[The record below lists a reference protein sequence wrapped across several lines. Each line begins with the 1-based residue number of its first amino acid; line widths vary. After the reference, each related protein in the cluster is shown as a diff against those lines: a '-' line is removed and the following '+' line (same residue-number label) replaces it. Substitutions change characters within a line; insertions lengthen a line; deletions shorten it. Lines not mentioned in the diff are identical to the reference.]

1 MKSHLAEIVERVV
14 TIMSIGSTGSTVV
27 YCADE
32 TGKTYSIEQSVLY
45 AAGVLAPALGQR
57 LIASFASATSADVL
71 SVRLPS

>member
-1 MKSHLAEIVERVV
+1 MKSPQAEFVERVV
-14 TIMSIGSTGSTVV
+14 TIMSIESAVV

-32 TGKTYSIEQSVLY
+32 TGKSHSIEQSVLS

-57 LIASFASATSADVL
+57 LIASFVSATSADVL

>member
-1 MKSHLAEIVERVV
+1 MKSHQAEIVERVV
-14 TIMSIGSTGSTVV
+14 TIMSIGSTVV

>member
-1 MKSHLAEIVERVV
+1 VKSHQAEIVERVV
-14 TIMSIGSTGSTVV
+14 TIMSIGSTVV

>member
-1 MKSHLAEIVERVV
+1 VKSHQAEIVERVV
-14 TIMSIGSTGSTVV
+14 TIMSIGSTVV

-32 TGKTYSIEQSVLY
+32 TGNTYSIEQSVLY